1 MDVEKILQT
10 LESHQL
16 IRTNKITGNWFTV
29 YCPFHN
35 DGNER
40 KPSCGVLL
48 KDEYRNGK
56 KYPQGLWHCF
66 SCSTVKSMP
75 DAVTYILKQKNIQSD
90 GLKWLSENVPGFEI
104 DADFDYLIPPDMMQ
118 SLSNKY
124 AIDYIQTS
132 LNKSSQSFVSEDEL
146 KNYRFTVPY
155 MYERGLTDEIIEKFD
170 VGVDMNWIPPGRKK
184 KVPCITFPIRDANGR
199 TLFLCRRSIEGKL
212 YNYPEDVIKP
222 VYGIDMIPRGC
233 SSLIICESI
242 INALTCWKWGYPAVA
257 LLGTGNPY
265 QMQQL
270 RELGIPEFTLCM
282 DGDDAGKRAT
292 RRLKN
297 NLNKN
302 AIIWTIHMLDG
313 KDVNDIDK
321 QTFDR
326 LYQERD

>member
-56 KYPQGLWHCF
+56 KYPQGMWHCF
-66 SCSTVKSMP
+66 SCSTVKNMP
-75 DAVTYILKQKNIQSD
+75 EAITYILKQKNIQSD

-104 DADFDYLIPPDMMQ
+104 NADFDYLVPPDMMQ

-124 AIDYIQTS
+124 AIDYIQTN
-132 LNKSSQSFVSEDEL
+132 LNKVSPSYVSEDEL
-146 KNYRFTVPY
+146 KKYRFTVPY

-184 KVPCITFPIRDANGR
+184 KVPCITFPVRDSKGR

-212 YNYPEDVIKP
+212 YNYPEDVVKP
-222 VYGIDMIPRGC
+222 VYGLDMIPRGC

-270 RELGIPEFTLCM
+270 RELGIPEFILCM

-292 RRLKN
+292 RRLKT
-297 NLNKN
+297 NLSKN

>member
-16 IRTNKITGNWFTV
+16 IRTNKITGNWYTV

-48 KDEYRNGK
+48 KEEYRNGK
-56 KYPQGLWHCF
+56 KYPQGMWHCF

-75 DAVTYILKQKNIQSD
+75 EAITYILKQKNIKSD

-104 DADFDYLIPPDMMQ
+104 NADFDYLVPPDMMQ

-124 AIDYIQTS
+124 AIDYIQTN
-132 LNKSSQSFVSEDEL
+132 LNKVSQPYVSEDEL

-184 KVPCITFPIRDANGR
+184 KVPCITFPVRDSKGR

-212 YNYPEDVIKP
+212 YNYPEDVVKP
-222 VYGIDMIPRGC
+222 VYGLDMIPQGC

-265 QMQQL
+265 QLQQL
-270 RELGIPEFTLCM
+270 KELGIPEFVLCM

-297 NLNKN
+297 NLSKN

-321 QTFDR
+321 DTFDQ

>member
-16 IRTNKITGNWFTV
+16 IRTNKITGNWYTV

-48 KDEYRNGK
+48 KEEYRNGK

-66 SCSTVKSMP
+66 SCGTVKSMP
-75 DAVTYILKQKNIQSD
+75 EAVTYILKQKNIQSD

-104 DADFDYLIPPDMMQ
+104 NADFDYLIPPDMMQ

-132 LNKSSQSFVSEDEL
+132 LNKTSQSYVSEDEL
-146 KNYRFTVPY
+146 KKYRYTVPY
-155 MYERGLTDEIIEKFD
+155 MYARGLTDEIIEKFD
-170 VGVDMNWIPPGRKK
+170 VGVDMDWIPPGRKK
-184 KVPCITFPIRDANGR
+184 KVPCITFPVRDSNGR

-212 YNYPEDVIKP
+212 YNYPEYVIKP
-222 VYGIDMIPRGC
+222 VYGLDMIPQGC

-265 QMQQL
+265 QLQQL
-270 RELGIPEFTLCM
+270 KELGIPEFVLCM

-297 NLNKN
+297 NLSKN

-321 QTFDR
+321 DTFDQ

>member
-66 SCSTVKSMP
+66 SCGAVKSMP
-75 DAVTYILKQKNIQSD
+75 EAITYILKQKNIKSD

-104 DADFDYLIPPDMMQ
+104 NADFDYLVPPDMMQ

-124 AIDYIQTS
+124 AIDYIQTN
-132 LNKSSQSFVSEDEL
+132 LNKVSPSYVSEDEL
-146 KNYRFTVPY
+146 KKYRFTVPY

-184 KVPCITFPIRDANGR
+184 KVPCITFPVRDSKGQ

-212 YNYPEDVIKP
+212 YNYPEDVVKP
-222 VYGIDMIPRGC
+222 VYGLDMIPRGC

-270 RELGIPEFTLCM
+270 RELGISEFILCM

-292 RRLKN
+292 RRLKT
-297 NLNKN
+297 NLSKN

>member
-170 VGVDMNWIPPGRKK
+170 VGVDLNWIPPGRKK

>member
-16 IRTNKITGNWFTV
+16 IRTNKITGNWYTV

-48 KDEYRNGK
+48 KEEYRNGK

-75 DAVTYILKQKNIQSD
+75 EAITYILKQKNIQSD

-104 DADFDYLIPPDMMQ
+104 NADFDYLIPPDMMQ

-132 LNKSSQSFVSEDEL
+132 LNKTSQSYVSEDEL
-146 KNYRFTVPY
+146 KKYRYTVPY

-184 KVPCITFPIRDANGR
+184 KVPCITFPVRDSNGR

-212 YNYPEDVIKP
+212 YNYPEDVVKP
-222 VYGIDMIPRGC
+222 VYGLDMIPRGC

-265 QMQQL
+265 QLQQL
-270 RELGIPEFTLCM
+270 KELGIPEFVLCM

-297 NLNKN
+297 NLSKN

-321 QTFDR
+321 DTFDQ